1 MTEQE
6 QKLIDD
12 IMDWFDFEKVGKVM
26 KFLKWSWMTAEEG
39 VPIVPE
45 IRRSAR
51 RMLKEAI
58 ENKTTISSGGL
69 KATYV
74 DGYLKLEFI
83 LSEMDS
89 SID

>member
-26 KFLKWSWMTAEEG
+26 RFLKWKWVTAEEG

-45 IRRSAR
+45 IRQSAR

-58 ENKTTISSGGL
+58 QKQTTIGFGGL

-89 SID
+89 SVD